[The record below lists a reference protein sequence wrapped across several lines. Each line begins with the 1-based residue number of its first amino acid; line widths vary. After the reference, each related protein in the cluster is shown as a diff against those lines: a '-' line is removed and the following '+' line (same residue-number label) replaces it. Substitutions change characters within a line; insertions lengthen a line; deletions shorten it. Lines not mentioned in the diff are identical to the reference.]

1 MLRLPIR
8 LLLILT
14 LVAALAQQAYATT
27 VTIHT
32 EDARATLLALQ
43 NRSLSHEDAMKIAEM
58 HGNQA
63 VLQKLHEFK
72 ITSTTQ
78 DFANALYATAH
89 GEPIT
94 KENEKNILFE
104 IEEPRTIEGHR
115 CEPKGISTKDRAAH
129 CPVRTTQY

>member
-14 LVAALAQQAYATT
+14 LVAALAQQAYSTT

-32 EDARATLLALQ
+32 EDARTTLLALQ

-72 ITSTTQ
+72 ITSTTE

-94 KENEKNILFE
+94 KENEKDILLE
-104 IEEPRTIEGHR
+104 IEEPKIPQLLALLKDIDAN
-115 CEPKGISTKDRAAH
+115 PKAFQQSIRGEIS
-129 CPVRTTQY
+129 

>member
-89 GEPIT
+89 GEPICQAKVVFNHRFLGDFYDFT
-94 KENEKNILFE
+94 DYVNRKIL
-104 IEEPRTIEGHR
+104 
-115 CEPKGISTKDRAAH
+115 
-129 CPVRTTQY
+129 